1 MNFGVRRPMTR
12 ARKKW
17 RVNGTSVLRAVCVE
31 GGRERREVVTFELS
45 RGRGRCMRLYKPIE
59 FPCIDGDY
67 RVFGIKNELVCAFGS
82 LVRNIFFFVMPKLE
96 SRGVVQ

>member
-1 MNFGVRRPMTR
+1 M
-12 ARKKW
+12 
-17 RVNGTSVLRAVCVE
+17 C
-31 GGRERREVVTFELS
+31 
-45 RGRGRCMRLYKPIE
+45 LYKPIE